1 MIDCVDAS
9 DKKML
14 VGVPRCPQCP
24 QVFVLSRVSPCLS
37 LLSCGASEAGVTR
50 GHRVLEGRAG
60 VACEL

>member
-9 DKKML
+9 DKIML

-24 QVFVLSRVSPCLS
+24 QVFVLSRVSPSLS
-37 LLSCGASEAGVTR
+37 FLSCGASEARVTR